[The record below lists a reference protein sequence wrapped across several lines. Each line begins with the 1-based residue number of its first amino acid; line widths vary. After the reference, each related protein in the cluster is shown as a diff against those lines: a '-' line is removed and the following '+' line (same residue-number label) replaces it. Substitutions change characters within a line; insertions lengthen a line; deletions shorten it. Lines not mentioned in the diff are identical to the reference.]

1 MSPADRGVNEVT
13 SAGAAGLAPMAPV
26 YLVDLFPG
34 LHTQLMTLLRGLA
47 PTAWGR
53 PTACA
58 LWSVKDIAAHLLDG
72 NLRRLSF
79 GRDGLSATPDTPVS
93 SYADLVGYLNRLNA
107 EWTAATR
114 RLSPQVLIEL
124 LDFTSGPVHAFFQSL
139 DPHAA
144 ALFGVAWAGEEGWE
158 NWFDIGREY
167 TERWLHQ
174 QQIREAVGAEGLTGR
189 RWLHP
194 TLDIFVRALPFAYQ
208 TVKAP
213 RGQSVRIAINGEA
226 GGVWTLVRGQESWR
240 LFAGWEADPAA
251 TVSLDPATA
260 WKLFS
265 KSLDRESARRSIR
278 IQGEP
283 RLGEPVLGTLAVMA

>member
-1 MSPADRGVNEVT
+1 MSPADRGVNDVT
-13 SAGAAGLAPMAPV
+13 AAGSAGLAPMAPV

-107 EWTAATR
+107 DWTAATR
-114 RLSPQVLIEL
+114 RLSPRVLIEL
-124 LDFTSGPVHAFFQSL
+124 LDFTSGPVHAFFRSL
-139 DPHAA
+139 DPHAP
-144 ALFGVAWAGEEGWE
+144 ALFGVAWAGEEGSQ

-174 QQIREAVGAEGLTGR
+174 QQIREAVGAAGLTQR

-208 TVKAP
+208 AVPAP
-213 RGQSVRIAINGEA
+213 SGRSVRVAIEGEA
-226 GGVWTLVRGQESWR
+226 GGIWTLVRGAESWR
-240 LFAGWEADPAA
+240 IFTGSGADPAA
-251 TVSLDPATA
+251 TVSLDQETA

-265 KSLDRESARRSIR
+265 KGLDRESARQSVR
-278 IQGEP
+278 IEGDP
-283 RLGEPVLGTLAVMA
+283 RLGEPLLGTLAVMA